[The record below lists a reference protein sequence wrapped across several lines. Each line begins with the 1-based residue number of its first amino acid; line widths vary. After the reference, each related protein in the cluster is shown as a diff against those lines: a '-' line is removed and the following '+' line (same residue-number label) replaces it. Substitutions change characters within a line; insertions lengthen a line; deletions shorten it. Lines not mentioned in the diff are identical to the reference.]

1 MKNTKTKII
10 VLALAVALVAVCAMG
25 TVAFFTDRSTA
36 TNVITTGGVDIEL
49 LETAVGRSYGTVN
62 IFGGGCQDQLCNQFV
77 ADACGRRV
85 VAGPIDASSIG
96 NIVVQMLAHG
106 ELSGMEEAKAVIR
119 NSFDFMEFVPR
130 AYDAWNRHYPDFL
143 RLFEENSPA

>member
-1 MKNTKTKII
+1 MRRKIRD
-10 VLALAVALVAVCAMG
+10 VSLRLNGAAPETPGEYFRCVYEALVMKYRYC
-25 TVAFFTDRSTA
+25 
-36 TNVITTGGVDIEL
+36 IEL
-49 LETAVGRSYGTVN
+49 LESAVGRSYGTVN

-106 ELSGMEEAKAVIR
+106 ELSNMEEAKAVIR
-119 NSFDFMEFVPR
+119 NSFDFMEFAPK
-130 AYDAWNRHYPDFL
+130 AYDEWNRHYPDFL
-143 RLFEENSPA
+143 RLFEGNSPA